1 MAEAAQPELI
11 DLRIRSTEVVEH
23 GGTHRIELS
32 VFCPSR
38 GSSTPLKECAAC
50 SKCHGFVLEP
60 DARSGRLTCHVAP
73 EMHTPVPRL
82 AEPDSAGAQRARD
95 AMRTRVSEI
104 MDCRTLCI
112 EASFPVDEL
121 MPLMV
126 ARNVSR
132 VPVVDATGGPLG
144 IVTRTDLFLRKHLDL
159 TYRHTSGVRQVVGT
173 RQVHSVRPS
182 SVGPTSISRR
192 VDAPVVR
199 NVRDVMSGG
208 AFALVESA
216 PVARAAALMAY
227 DNVESIVIISQ
238 QGRTVGL
245 LSALDLAR
253 WIAKSHGFS
262 VDGG

>member
-11 DLRIRSTEVVEH
+11 ELRIRSTEVVER
-23 GGTHRIELS
+23 GGADRMELS

-38 GSSTPLKECAAC
+38 GSSTPLSECDTC
-50 SKCHGFVLEP
+50 SRCHGFVLEP
-60 DARSGRLTCHVAP
+60 DARSGRLTCHVVE
-73 EMHTPVPRL
+73 EMRPPVPRL
-82 AEPDSAGAQRARD
+82 AEPASVDAPRARD
-95 AMRTRVSEI
+95 AMKTRVSEI

-121 MPLMV
+121 MPLLV

-144 IVTRTDLFLRKHLDL
+144 IITRTDLFLRKHLDL
-159 TYRHTSGVRQVVGT
+159 TYRHTSSVRQVVGT

-182 SVGPTSISRR
+182 SIYPS
-192 VDAPVVR
+192 VDARAVR
-199 NVRDVMSGG
+199 TVRDVMSGG

-227 DNVESIVIISQ
+227 ENVESIVIISQ
-238 QGRTVGL
+238 QGRVVGL
-245 LSALDLAR
+245 LSALDVVR
-253 WIAKSHGFS
+253 WVAKSHGFS
-262 VDGG
+262 LDGA